1 MMRKEKLI
9 QTILYWK
16 IFYIIWMINFI
27 IIFSLE
33 WLLNPDSD
41 YFGINLRYY
50 SRYYHTEATLSE
62 LIFQGYWYALGG
74 ISIIIGC
81 YWFYKKQWMNGML
94 YFCLFLI
101 PSVVIELDYLY
112 YNYILDYLL

>member
-1 MMRKEKLI
+1 MIRKEKLI
-9 QTILYWK
+9 QTILDWK
-16 IFYIIWMINFI
+16 IFYIICMISFV

-50 SRYYHTEATLSE
+50 SRYYHAEATLSE

-81 YWFYKKQWMNGML
+81 YWFYKKQ
-94 YFCLFLI
+94 
-101 PSVVIELDYLY
+101 
-112 YNYILDYLL
+112 